1 MEKWEMLAIPF
12 KANQVKWRV
21 ARITKSGDKAQV
33 LAYIDARDV
42 MDRLDKVVGVE
53 NWKDHYSFEGS
64 RVICHLSIRK
74 KSDTEW
80 ITKEDCAG
88 DTQVE
93 GEKGGMSDAFKR
105 AAVKFGINRDMY
117 AFGTNYAPIN
127 KYKQIEK
134 EPDLPKWYNDKL
146 AHYAKLFKAQKSE

>member
-12 KANQVKWRV
+12 KADQVKWRV
-21 ARITKSGDKAQV
+21 GRKTKKGDSALV
-33 LAYIDARDV
+33 LAYIDARNV
-42 MDRLDKVVGVE
+42 MDRLDKVMGVE
-53 NWKDHYSFEGS
+53 NWKDHYSFEGT

-74 KSDTEW
+74 DLKSEW

-117 AFGTNYAPIN
+117 AFGNTYAPIN
-127 KYKQIEK
+127 NFNQITK
-134 EPDLPKWYNDKL
+134 NPDLPKWYLEKL
-146 AHYAKLFKAQKSE
+146 ADYSKKFKAMKSE